1 MLKRITI
8 IGGGNWGTTMGLK
21 IAKNVMNLKGFDK
34 QVTLSLHDE
43 DFDGRRLSDIINQ
56 DHHNPKY
63 LPGYALPLTLKASP
77 LLEESCSN
85 ADVIIFATPHNFLA
99 RTLARLSGKTKPS
112 AVGVSLIKGID
123 LGEEGPE
130 LVSDLIQQKLS
141 LSAVGVLMGAN
152 IASDVAKHQ
161 FVESTLACNNI
172 TAMRSIVPIFE
183 CSSFH
188 VQLSNDPAT
197 AEMCGAL
204 KNVVAMGAGFCD
216 ALKLG
221 DSSKAAVLRQGTC
234 EMAEYCALFSP
245 SFQVN
250 SMPSNVYVYQMWFIK
265 CMYLLGIV
273 YVYVLHMV
281 QFVWYV

>member
-1 MLKRITI
+1 MLRKITI

-21 IAKNVMNLKGFDK
+21 IAQNVMNVGGFHNE
-34 QVTLSLHDE
+34 VTLSLHDE
-43 DFDGRRLSDIINQ
+43 VVDGRNLSDIINQ

-63 LPGYALPLTLKASP
+63 LPGYALPPSLVASP
-77 LLEESCSN
+77 LLEESCRN
-85 ADVIIFATPHNFLA
+85 ADVLIFVIPHNFLA
-99 RTLARLSGKTKPS
+99 GMLQRLVGNIKPT
-112 AVGVSLIKGID
+112 AVAVSLIKGID
-123 LGEEGPE
+123 LGEDGPQ

-141 LSAVGVLMGAN
+141 LPACGVLMGAN

-161 FVESTLACNNI
+161 FVESTLACKDI
-172 TAMRSIVPIFE
+172 GAMKSLVPIFE

-197 AEMCGAL
+197 VEMCGAL

-221 DSSKAAVLRQGTC
+221 DSSKAAVLRQGTV

-245 SFQVN
+245 SFQVC
-250 SMPSNVYVYQMWFIK
+250 K
-265 CMYLLGIV
+265 
-273 YVYVLHMV
+273 
-281 QFVWYV
+281 